1 MLADISQL
9 HAYPSWHFRSE
20 LHWTDILI
28 LDWAD
33 INLHP
38 VLMSKRCQTLVQR
51 WANIGPTLIQPKKI
65 VPCNSNVVYIGP
77 VLVRAMD
84 DR

>member
-1 MLADISQL
+1 MIPQLAF
-9 HAYPSWHFRSE
+9 FRSE

-38 VLMSKRCQTLVQR
+38 VPTSKRCQTLVQR
-51 WANIGPTLIQPKKI
+51 WANINPTKKS
-65 VPCNSNVVYIGP
+65 VPCNSNVVYVGP
-77 VLVRAMD
+77 ILVRSVD
-84 DR
+84 ES